1 MLAAVVCVCVCAQG
15 CSSLQVCTS
24 ARGRLCVCVCK
35 YTSLFR
41 EGGRVELV
49 TRGVFLLFVSAE
61 VRVAEFDVAD
71 VFGHT
76 TP

>member
-1 MLAAVVCVCVCAQG
+1 MCVRVCAR
-15 CSSLQVCTS
+15 LLIFTS
-24 ARGRLCVCVCK
+24 VYQCKRQAVCVCVCK